1 MRRCSP
7 SLRDHPAPRKLETVE
22 HVARLEVVRRVVRRY
37 HRTMMSLISPASAFL
52 SSFVRVSR
60 SALTALPL
68 LALLLCSACASS
80 GGRTETADDP
90 TLVPD
95 TAPALDVRDLP
106 VAASDAKMEGETEV
120 PVAVAESEQRE
131 VPPKTQGLPE
141 LVVEGRERNLV
152 IRDLVAEGQAQLRD
166 VDLRYAFTGKG
177 GREVLRGRPV
187 AFALWSEA
195 HKNWTIAHL
204 EIPRPPV
211 KWKPGH
217 GPLPFVVLTPGIEA
231 RHVKGTGA
239 ERLMFA
245 FSRGGEEL
253 RVYGRKF
260 PVFDNTLIKKK
271 RWREAAATARPIVYL
286 PYTQD
291 TLDPRFVTGGKDF
304 LLTTARGAMDELRN
318 ANVPSEAFPGE
329 LLADVIPAEVIAT
342 LAVIEQTD
350 DEDFLEQGTDA
361 FDQVLSQYGL
371 KREEAFRYS
380 VSSAKALG
388 PMQFTN
394 RHGNGTY
401 SLVVRRC
408 RGAQLDSNFERGA
421 TRLPNVMKA
430 AVCLLDIELSQMS
443 SEIRSAYRTNPE
455 VLGIFAVAAYNGGP
469 RNVAKLYRALD
480 RMGVPLGELRRAGQ
494 LTPGS
499 AITCPCVWRE
509 QASVVRAV
517 SIPPYNRE
525 NSGYIEKYQ
534 RILSL
539 FD

>member
-1 MRRCSP
+1 MRVCRG
-7 SLRDHPAPRKLETVE
+7 
-22 HVARLEVVRRVVRRY
+22 
-37 HRTMMSLISPASAFL
+37 AS
-52 SSFVRVSR
+52 SV
-60 SALTALPL
+60 LPL
-68 LALLLCSACASS
+68 LAFLLCSACASS
-80 GGRTETADDP
+80 GDRIEAADDP
-90 TLVPD
+90 PLVAE
-95 TAPALDVRDLP
+95 TATTPAAQEPPMAV
-106 VAASDAKMEGETEV
+106 SEAKQEGESEV
-120 PVAVAESEQRE
+120 PAAVAESEQRE
-131 VPPKTQGLPE
+131 APPKTEGLPE
-141 LVVEGRERNLV
+141 LVVEGRERHMV
-152 IRDLVAEGQAQLRD
+152 IRDLVAEGQVQLRD
-166 VDLRYAFTGKG
+166 VGLQYVFIGKG
-177 GREVLRGRPV
+177 RHEVLRGRPV
-187 AFALWSEA
+187 AFALWSES

-217 GPLPFVVLTPGIEA
+217 GPLPFTVRTPGIEA

-253 RVYGRKF
+253 KVYGRKF
-260 PVFDNTLIKKK
+260 PVFDNTLVKKK
-271 RWREAAATARPIVYL
+271 RWREAVATARTIVYL
-286 PYTQD
+286 PYTKD
-291 TLDPRFVTGGKDF
+291 TLDPRFVTGGRDF
-304 LLTTARGAMDELRN
+304 LLTTARRAMDELRY
-318 ANVPSEAFPGE
+318 AKVPSEAFPGE
-329 LLADVIPAEVIAT
+329 LLADIVPAEVITT

-350 DEDFLEQGTDA
+350 DEDFLEKGRDA
-361 FDQVLSQYGL
+361 FDEVLSQYGL

-408 RGAQLDSNFERGA
+408 RGAQLDPNFERGA
-421 TRLPNVMKA
+421 TRLPNAMKA
-430 AVCLLDIELSQMS
+430 AVCLLDLELSQMS
-443 SEIRSAYRTNPE
+443 SDIRSAYRKNPE

-480 RMGVPLGELRRAGQ
+480 RMGVQLGELRRAGQ

-499 AITCPCVWRE
+499 AIACPCVWRE
-509 QASVVRAV
+509 EASVVRAV

-534 RILSL
+534 SILSL

>member
-1 MRRCSP
+1 
-7 SLRDHPAPRKLETVE
+7 
-22 HVARLEVVRRVVRRY
+22 
-37 HRTMMSLISPASAFL
+37 
-52 SSFVRVSR
+52 VRVSR
-60 SALTALPL
+60 SASTALPL

-80 GGRTETADDP
+80 GGRIETADDP
-90 TLVPD
+90 PLVAATVPAPD
-95 TAPALDVRDLP
+95 LRDLP
-106 VAASDAKMEGETEV
+106 MAASEAKEEGEAEV
-120 PVAVAESEQRE
+120 PAAVAETEQRE
-131 VPPKTQGLPE
+131 APPKTQGLPE
-141 LVVEGRERNLV
+141 LVVEGRERHLV

-166 VDLRYAFTGKG
+166 VELQYVFTGKG

-195 HKNWTIAHL
+195 QKNWTIAHL

-211 KWKPGH
+211 KWKPGQ
-217 GPLPFVVLTPGIEA
+217 GSLPFAVLTPGIEA

-245 FSRGGEEL
+245 FSRGGEQL
-253 RVYGRKF
+253 KVYGRKF

-291 TLDPRFVTGGKDF
+291 TVTGGRDF
-304 LLTTARGAMDELRN
+304 LLTTARRAMDELRN
-318 ANVPSEAFPGE
+318 ANVPSAAFPGE

-350 DEDFLEQGTDA
+350 DEDFLEKGTDA
-361 FDQVLSQYGL
+361 FDEVLSQYGL

-421 TRLPNVMKA
+421 TRLPNAMTA

-443 SEIRSAYRTNPE
+443 SEIRSAYRANPE

-499 AITCPCVWRE
+499 AVACPCVWRE
-509 QASVVRAV
+509 EASVVRAV
-517 SIPPYNRE
+517 SIPRYNRE

>member
-1 MRRCSP
+1 
-7 SLRDHPAPRKLETVE
+7 
-22 HVARLEVVRRVVRRY
+22 
-37 HRTMMSLISPASAFL
+37 MSFLTPASGFA
-52 SSFVRVSR
+52 SSSVRVSR
-60 SALTALPL
+60 SASSALPL

-80 GGRTETADDP
+80 GGRIEGADDP
-90 TLVPD
+90 TLVAESVAGPE
-95 TAPALDVRDLP
+95 VRDVP
-106 VAASDAKMEGETEV
+106 MAASEAKDEGEPEV
-120 PVAVAESEQRE
+120 PAAVAESEQRE
-131 VPPKTQGLPE
+131 TPRKTEGLPE
-141 LVVEGRERNLV
+141 LVVEGRERHLV

-166 VDLRYAFTGKG
+166 VELQYVFIGKG

-195 HKNWTIAHL
+195 QKNWTIADL
-204 EIPRPPV
+204 EIPSPPV

-217 GPLPFVVLTPGIEA
+217 GPLPFTVRTPGIEV

-253 RVYGRKF
+253 KVYGRKF

-286 PYTQD
+286 PYTRD
-291 TLDPRFVTGGKDF
+291 TLDPAFVTGGRDV
-304 LLTTARGAMDELRN
+304 LLATARRALDELRSS
-318 ANVPSEAFPGE
+318 NVPSAAFPGE
-329 LLADVIPAEVIAT
+329 LLADVIPAEVITT

-350 DEDFLEQGTDA
+350 DEDFLEKGRDA
-361 FDQVLSQYGL
+361 FDEVLSQYGL
-371 KREEAFRYS
+371 KREEAYRYS

-388 PMQFTN
+388 PMQFTD
-394 RHGNGTY
+394 RHSNGTY

-408 RGAQLDSNFERGA
+408 RGAQLDTNFERGA
-421 TRLPNVMKA
+421 THLSNAMKA

-443 SEIRSAYRTNPE
+443 SEIRSAYRKNPE
-455 VLGIFAVAAYNGGP
+455 VIGIFAVAAYNGGP

-480 RMGVPLGELRRAGQ
+480 RLGVQLDELRRAGQ

-499 AITCPCVWRE
+499 SVTCPCVWRE
-509 QASVVRAV
+509 QASVVQAV
-517 SIPPYNRE
+517 SIPRYNRE

-534 RILSL
+534 SILSL

>member
-1 MRRCSP
+1 M
-7 SLRDHPAPRKLETVE
+7 
-22 HVARLEVVRRVVRRY
+22 
-37 HRTMMSLISPASAFL
+37 
-52 SSFVRVSR
+52 RVSR
-60 SALTALPL
+60 SASTLLPL

-80 GGRTETADDP
+80 GGRTEGADDP
-90 TLVPD
+90 PLVAV
-95 TAPALDVRDLP
+95 TAPAPDMQNLP
-106 VAASDAKMEGETEV
+106 VAASEAKDEGEAEV
-120 PVAVAESEQRE
+120 PAAVAESEQRE
-131 VPPKTQGLPE
+131 APPKTQGLPE
-141 LVVEGRERNLV
+141 LVVEGRERHLV

-166 VDLRYAFTGKG
+166 VELHYVFTGKG

-195 HKNWTIAHL
+195 QKKWTIAQV

-211 KWKPGH
+211 KWTPGH
-217 GPLPFVVLTPGIEA
+217 GPLPFAVLTPGIEA

-253 RVYGRKF
+253 KVYGRKF
-260 PVFDNTLIKKK
+260 PVFDNALIKKK
-271 RWREAAATARPIVYL
+271 RWREAVVTARSIVYL

-291 TLDPRFVTGGKDF
+291 TFDSRFVTGGRDF
-304 LLTTARGAMDELRN
+304 LLTTARHAMDELRD
-318 ANVPSEAFPGE
+318 ANVPSAAFPGE

-350 DEDFLEQGTDA
+350 DEDFLEKGRDA
-361 FDQVLSQYGL
+361 FDEVLSQYGL

-388 PMQFTN
+388 PMQFTD

-421 TRLPNVMKA
+421 TRLPNAMKA
-430 AVCLLDIELSQMS
+430 AVCLLDIELSQMNG
-443 SEIRSAYRTNPE
+443 EIRSAYRTNPE

-480 RMGVPLGELRRAGQ
+480 RMGIPLGELRRAGQ

-499 AITCPCVWRE
+499 AVTCPCVWRE
-509 QASVVRAV
+509 EASVVRAV
-517 SIPPYNRE
+517 SIPRYNRE

>member
-1 MRRCSP
+1 MLCQP
-7 SLRDHPAPRKLETVE
+7 
-22 HVARLEVVRRVVRRY
+22 
-37 HRTMMSLISPASAFL
+37 PASTFL
-52 SSFVRVSR
+52 SSSLRVLR
-60 SALTALPL
+60 SASTALPL
-68 LALLLCSACASS
+68 LVFLLCSACASS
-80 GGRTETADDP
+80 GGRIEAEDDP
-90 TLVPD
+90 TLVAETVAAPD
-95 TAPALDVRDLP
+95 VQDLP
-106 VAASDAKMEGETEV
+106 VAASEAKDEGETEV
-120 PVAVAESEQRE
+120 PAAVAESEQRE
-131 VPPKTQGLPE
+131 APPRTEDLPE
-141 LVVEGRERNLV
+141 LVVEARERHLV

-166 VDLRYAFTGKG
+166 VELQYVFTGKG

-195 HKNWTIAHL
+195 QKNWTIAHL

-211 KWKPGH
+211 KWKPGR
-217 GPLPFVVLTPGIEA
+217 GPLPFTVRTPGIEA

-253 RVYGRKF
+253 KVYGRKF

-286 PYTQD
+286 PYTED
-291 TLDPRFVTGGKDF
+291 TLDPRFVTGGRDF
-304 LLTTARGAMDELRN
+304 LLTTAWRAMDELRN
-318 ANVPSEAFPGE
+318 ANVPSAAFPGE
-329 LLADVIPAEVIAT
+329 LLADVIPAAVITT

-350 DEDFLEQGTDA
+350 DEDFLEKGRDA
-361 FDQVLSQYGL
+361 FDEVLSQYGL

-394 RHGNGTY
+394 RHGHGTY
-401 SLVVRRC
+401 SVVVRRC
-408 RGAQLDSNFERGA
+408 RGAQLDPNFERGA
-421 TRLPNVMKA
+421 TRLPNAMKA
-430 AVCLLDIELSQMS
+430 AVCLLDIELSQMG

-480 RMGVPLGELRRAGQ
+480 QMGVQLGALRRAGQ

-499 AITCPCVWRE
+499 PVACPCVWRE
-509 QASVVRAV
+509 EASVVRAV
-517 SIPPYNRE
+517 SIPRYNRE

-534 RILSL
+534 SILSL